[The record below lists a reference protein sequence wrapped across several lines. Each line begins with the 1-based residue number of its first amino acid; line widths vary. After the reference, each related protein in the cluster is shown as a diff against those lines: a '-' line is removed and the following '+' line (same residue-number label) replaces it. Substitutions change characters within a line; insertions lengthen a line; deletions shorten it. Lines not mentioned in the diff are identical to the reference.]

1 MGFLFS
7 GIFWGVVLILVG
19 VSLIIRIVFNINIPV
34 FRIVLALILIYLGLQ
49 VLLGG
54 TWTRSGSS
62 SVIFQSGDLKITG
75 ESHKYSVVFGSSRID
90 ASMPLAK
97 ENDKLEVN
105 TIFGSSVLEVPSD
118 IPVLIKVS
126 AAFSSAK
133 MPDGNLV
140 SFGDYTY
147 KNKAFDKSAP
157 YRFIKASVVFGS
169 MTIRETSSKKV
180 FPETAPRGENSDSL

>member
-7 GIFWGVVLILVG
+7 GIFWGVILILIG
-19 VSLIIRIVFNINIPV
+19 VAIIIRIVFNIHIPV
-34 FRIVLALILIYLGLQ
+34 FRIVLALILIYLGLK

-54 TWTRSGSS
+54 AWTRCGSS
-62 SVIFQSGDLKITG
+62 SAVFQSSDLKITG
-75 ESHKYSVVFGSSRID
+75 ESHEYNVIFGSSRID

-97 ENDKLEVN
+97 GNDKLEIN
-105 TIFGSSVLEVPSD
+105 TIFGSSVLEIPSD

-126 AAFSSAK
+126 AAFSGAR
-133 MPDGNLV
+133 MPDGNFV

-157 YRFIKASVVFGS
+157 YRLIKASVIFGS

>member
-97 ENDKLEVN
+97 GNDKLEIN
-105 TIFGSSVLEVPSD
+105 TIFGSSVLEIPSD

-126 AAFSSAK
+126 AAFSGAR
-133 MPDGNLV
+133 MPDGNFV

-147 KNKAFDKSAP
+147 KNKVFDKSAP

-169 MTIRETSSKKV
+169 MTIRETISKKA
-180 FPETAPRGENSDSL
+180 FPEASPREENSDSL